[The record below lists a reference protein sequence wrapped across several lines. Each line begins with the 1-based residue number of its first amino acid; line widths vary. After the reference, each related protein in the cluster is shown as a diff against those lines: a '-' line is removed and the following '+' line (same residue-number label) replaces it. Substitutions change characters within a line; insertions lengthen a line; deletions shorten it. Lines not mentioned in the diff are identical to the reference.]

1 MCFAFPTTT
10 IEIIELSRPM
20 TGLSQEREGER
31 GKKVNETEKTANIS
45 MDDDEQQKFQL
56 CLVGG
61 LGGISFSLSLC
72 KKQNAYSSFNALQN
86 QTLHA
91 LRYLRYRTFLIIHS
105 SNNSSSN
112 ILGAAFSSFSFPPEV
127 VSRTSRNPIQFF
139 FLLLLSYLFIS
150 TTPKSSH

>member
-1 MCFAFPTTT
+1 
-10 IEIIELSRPM
+10 
-20 TGLSQEREGER
+20 
-31 GKKVNETEKTANIS
+31 
-45 MDDDEQQKFQL
+45 MDDDEQQKNSIMP
-56 CLVGG
+56 CGG
-61 LGGISFSLSLC
+61 PGGYILLSLSLC

-86 QTLHA
+86 QPLHA

-105 SNNSSSN
+105 SNSSSN
-112 ILGAAFSSFSFPPEV
+112 ILGATFSSSSFPPKV

>member
-1 MCFAFPTTT
+1 
-10 IEIIELSRPM
+10 
-20 TGLSQEREGER
+20 
-31 GKKVNETEKTANIS
+31 
-45 MDDDEQQKFQL
+45 MDDDEQQKIQL

-105 SNNSSSN
+105 ISSSSN
-112 ILGAAFSSFSFPPEV
+112 ILGAAFSSSSSFPPKV
-127 VSRTSRNPIQFF
+127 VSRTSRNPIHFF
-139 FLLLLSYLFIS
+139 FLLLSYLFIS

>member
-1 MCFAFPTTT
+1 
-10 IEIIELSRPM
+10 
-20 TGLSQEREGER
+20 
-31 GKKVNETEKTANIS
+31 
-45 MDDDEQQKFQL
+45 MDDDEQQKIQL

-86 QTLHA
+86 QPLHA

-105 SNNSSSN
+105 SNSSSN
-112 ILGAAFSSFSFPPEV
+112 ILGATFSSSSFPPKV
-127 VSRTSRNPIQFF
+127 VSRTSRNPIHFF
-139 FLLLLSYLFIS
+139 FFPLLSYLFIS

>member
-1 MCFAFPTTT
+1 MD
-10 IEIIELSRPM
+10 
-20 TGLSQEREGER
+20 
-31 GKKVNETEKTANIS
+31 
-45 MDDDEQQKFQL
+45 DDDEQQKFQL

-61 LGGISFSLSLC
+61 LRGISFSLSLC

-91 LRYLRYRTFLIIHS
+91 YLRYRTFLIIHS
-105 SNNSSSN
+105 SNSSSN
-112 ILGAAFSSFSFPPEV
+112 ILGATFSSSSFLPKV